1 MSPSPSEHY
10 GWPAFY
16 EAAEQ
21 GRDLIAER
29 DEALRKWE
37 AAERERRRQQVYQEQ
52 AERLL
57 VQLRAAGL
65 LRSDRL
71 SYTRICE
78 LEWDTGQGPGSWSD
92 FYQQLCEAQRKDLG
106 DP

>member
-1 MSPSPSEHY
+1 MSPSPSEHF

-29 DEALRKWE
+29 ETERRAWE
-37 AAERERRRQQVYQEQ
+37 ARERERRRQQIYQAQ
-52 AERLL
+52 AERKLSE
-57 VQLRAAGL
+57 LRASGL

-71 SYTRICE
+71 SYTNICE
-78 LEWDTGQGPGSWSD
+78 LEWITEVRSGSWSD
-92 FYQQLCEAQRKDLG
+92 F
-106 DP
+106 